1 MKMFNLT
8 PHAVNLMDD
17 NNTVIA
23 TFTPAGIVAR
33 AKQVNTLIGTVDAN
47 GVPVP
52 VYRAVYGAIEN
63 LPEPKEGCVYL
74 VSALTAQAAK
84 GRDDVYVT
92 MDPVRD
98 DQGRIIGCRAF
109 GKI

>member
-1 MKMFNLT
+1 MKFFNLT

-17 NNTVIA
+17 ENRIIA

-33 AKQVNTLIGTVDAN
+33 AKQVNTLVETVDAN
-47 GVPVP
+47 GVPIK
-52 VYRAVYGAIEN
+52 VYRAEYGTIEN
-63 LPEPKEGCVYL
+63 LPEPKEGCAYL

-84 GRDDVYVT
+84 GRNDIYVT

-98 DQGRIIGCRAF
+98 EQGRIVGCRAF

>member
-8 PHAVNLMDD
+8 PHTVNLMDD

-23 TFTPAGIVAR
+23 TFSPAGIVAR
-33 AKQVNTLIGTVDAN
+33 AKQTNVLIETVDAN
-47 GVPVP
+47 GVPVK
-52 VYRAVYGAIEN
+52 VYRAEYGAVEN
-63 LPEPKEGCVYL
+63 LPEPKEGCAYL

-84 GRDDVYVT
+84 GRDDIYVT

-98 DQGRIIGCRAF
+98 EQGRIIGCRAF